1 MAAEYT
7 RKEAYMMLGLK
18 EGCSFKEVSGRY
30 RLLIK
35 SLHPDSAGD
44 GATEYAARLNM
55 AYECIRQGSF
65 LPERVVYKDRVVYRE
80 RTVYRDKP
88 DDAPKKGE
96 KKPDAGEGAADAAM
110 DDEISVTPFRFAG
123 RTGRG
128 EFFAEFILGMAMYAL
143 ICFILNRSALP
154 NEVTTLTAAVY
165 LWEVASACARR
176 LRDAGYSPLCIF
188 EVFIPLAGIFM
199 LIGKLIAPTKE

>member
-65 LPERVVYKDRVVYRE
+65 LPERVVYRDRVVYKE

-88 DDAPKKGE
+88 ADAPKEEEERK
-96 KKPDAGEGAADAAM
+96 DEGMAEAVE
-110 DDEISVTPFRFAG
+110 DDRISITPFRFAG

-128 EFFAEFILGMAMYAL
+128 EFFAEFILSMAMYAL

-188 EVFIPLAGIFM
+188 EVFIPLAGLFM
-199 LIGKLIAPTKE
+199 LIARLFAPSKT

>member
-88 DDAPKKGE
+88 DDAPK
-96 KKPDAGEGAADAAM
+96 EGAEKPNAAE

-143 ICFILNRSALP
+143 ICLLF
-154 NEVTTLTAAVY
+154 
-165 LWEVASACARR
+165 
-176 LRDAGYSPLCIF
+176 LRKA
-188 EVFIPLAGIFM
+188 
-199 LIGKLIAPTKE
+199 